1 MRLWPGSRSGR
12 RSRVEDGALPE
23 TDRAERGLDEDGH
36 PSEPS
41 GASSAPEASGSSST
55 SHAEGASRTDTGGT
69 RHSEDREDT
78 EDTVELHL
86 ATVGGPGAVRSGAPA
101 VDPSHGS
108 RAGGR
113 ADAHAHSSGSNPT
126 GTVGTVGGGS
136 TGSAG
141 GNGDDDPHDG
151 PVPGSTGATV
161 ADDESVRAARRRF
174 VRRRW
179 ARRWLAWRRLMAA
192 VLLLALVAGSVWLV
206 FFSSVLAVNGVRVE
220 GTDALTSDAVR
231 RVAEVPTGT
240 PLATVD
246 LDSVTDRVERLPAVT
261 SDDVSRAWPDR
272 VRIDVTERQVVA
284 VVAPTTPGERFR
296 GTDEQGVVFR
306 SFARQPPALPL
317 IRMGE
322 GTGAAALAEAAAVS
336 GSLPAAIAK
345 RVAEVRVR
353 TVDTIS
359 LSLRDGRT
367 VRWGSVD
374 GSADKARVLAVLLGQ
389 QASFIDVSVPG
400 RPVIRR

>member
-1 MRLWPGSRSGR
+1 MRLVRWR
-12 RSRVEDGALPE
+12 RA
-23 TDRAERGLDEDGH
+23 
-36 PSEPS
+36 
-41 GASSAPEASGSSST
+41 
-55 SHAEGASRTDTGGT
+55 RT
-69 RHSEDREDT
+69 EDRRATTLGAAPVDPQDTADAQDT
-78 EDTVELHL
+78 EETVELHL
-86 ATVGGPGAVRSGAPA
+86 AAVGGSLSGA
-101 VDPSHGS
+101 GS
-108 RAGGR
+108 
-113 ADAHAHSSGSNPT
+113 
-126 GTVGTVGGGS
+126 GS
-136 TGSAG
+136 TGSTATG
-141 GNGDDDPHDG
+141 RADGPDGG
-151 PVPGSTGATV
+151 PVPAAGVDPDVDTDVDTDVDRDVDTAAAATGASV
-161 ADDESVRAARRRF
+161 ADDDSVHAARRRF

-179 ARRWLAWRRLMAA
+179 ARRWLAWRRLVAA

-206 FFSSVLAVNGVRVE
+206 FFSSVLAVHGVRVE
-220 GTDALTSDAVR
+220 GTGVLTSDGVR

-246 LDSVTDRVERLPAVT
+246 LDSVAERVERLPAVA
-261 SDDVSRAWPDR
+261 SVDVSRAWPDQ
-272 VRIDVTERQVVA
+272 VRIDVTERRVVA
-284 VVAPTTPGERFR
+284 VVAPRAAGERFR
-296 GTDEQGVVFR
+296 GTDDEGVVFR
-306 SFARQPPALPL
+306 SYARRPARLPL
-317 IRMGE
+317 IRME
-322 GTGAAALAEAAAVS
+322 EQTGAAALAEAAAVS